1 MKKYVIDTN
10 VLIDNPDI
18 INKLIKK
25 RSKVIIPYIVIKEL
39 DRLKR
44 NNDISF
50 AVRKSIRNLLENKNH
65 IIIDMSSLELESSNL
80 NLSNDELII
89 LIAKKYDAILLT
101 NDIHMSILAE
111 QGYNIK
117 VELAD
122 IDIDDKYEPYH
133 YVNENDIAKI
143 GFTFQNRYEY
153 NDEIKSLLKN
163 FFNVKNFEGWKFLL
177 ITNDNNKITYIYALN
192 PIKKVLERIDNNKE
206 YKFIETSVFKVTALD
221 EYQTIAIYALKEAP
235 NILITGKWGS
245 GKNVL
250 SVAYSIYKQEC
261 LNKKIFITRPNIGI
275 NSKFDIGFLPGN
287 KHDKLIEWS
296 SGFLSALYYIY
307 GNTNGQSDRNG
318 LTYDYVKEV
327 LFQEKFEIIPLNM
340 IQGLSLLENDIMIV
354 DEVQLMSIDYM
365 TMLLS
370 RFSKGSKLIMIGD
383 YKQTYDVVKAG
394 ESGLLALIKTLPSK
408 ELCWVKLKNSHRSG
422 LIELA
427 DKIKD
432 RFDL

>member
-1 MKKYVIDTN
+1 MT
-10 VLIDNPDI
+10 
-18 INKLIKK
+18 
-25 RSKVIIPYIVIKEL
+25 
-39 DRLKR
+39 
-44 NNDISF
+44 
-50 AVRKSIRNLLENKNH
+50 
-65 IIIDMSSLELESSNL
+65 
-80 NLSNDELII
+80 
-89 LIAKKYDAILLT
+89 
-101 NDIHMSILAE
+101 
-111 QGYNIK
+111 
-117 VELAD
+117 
-122 IDIDDKYEPYH
+122 
-133 YVNENDIAKI
+133 
-143 GFTFQNRYEY
+143 
-153 NDEIKSLLKN
+153 
-163 FFNVKNFEGWKFLL
+163 
-177 ITNDNNKITYIYALN
+177 
-192 PIKKVLERIDNNKE
+192 
-206 YKFIETSVFKVTALD
+206 
-221 EYQTIAIYALKEAP
+221 
-235 NILITGKWGS
+235 
-245 GKNVL
+245 
-250 SVAYSIYKQEC
+250 
-261 LNKKIFITRPNIGI
+261 
-275 NSKFDIGFLPGN
+275 IGFLPGN